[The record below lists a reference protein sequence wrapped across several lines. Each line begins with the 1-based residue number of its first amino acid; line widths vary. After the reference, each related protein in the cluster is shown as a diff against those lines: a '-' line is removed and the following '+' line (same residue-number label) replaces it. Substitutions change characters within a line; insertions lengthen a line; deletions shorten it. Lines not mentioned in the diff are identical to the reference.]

1 MTVGKICQKLDD
13 SREREKRMVSSMQLG
28 VSGESMQMGR
38 KVLAQVLRGWS
49 CKEGELG
56 TKGIKAVGPSPRHE
70 EYR

>member
-1 MTVGKICQKLDD
+1 MAYAVEDKSETLN
-13 SREREKRMVSSMQLG
+13 
-28 VSGESMQMGR
+28 
-38 KVLAQVLRGWS
+38 LAQVLRGWS

>member
-1 MTVGKICQKLDD
+1 MAYAVEDE
-13 SREREKRMVSSMQLG
+13 SERLN
-28 VSGESMQMGR
+28 
-38 KVLAQVLRGWS
+38 LAQVLRGWS